1 MYRAVS
7 LEALRKGTSLSDVEG
22 LATLSR
28 SMDFEARDATAAE
41 ATDGRQYTV
50 LLDGEDVSQALRTPQ
65 VEAIVSQV
73 AAIPQVR
80 AALVKRQQELAEQSG
95 TIVMIGRDISS
106 VVLPDADL
114 KIYLD
119 ASAEVRAKRRNQQV
133 GSNAGSGD
141 QFKQFIEQRDR
152 IDSQRAASP
161 LVVVSGALVIN
172 TDDMD
177 RQQVLEHIWKALQPK
192 LE

>member
-1 MYRAVS
+1 
-7 LEALRKGTSLSDVEG
+7 
-22 LATLSR
+22 
-28 SMDFEARDATAAE
+28 
-41 ATDGRQYTV
+41 V
-50 LLDGEDVSQALRTPQ
+50 LLDGQDVSQALRTPQ

-80 AALVKRQQELAEQSG
+80 AALVKRQQELAEDSG
-95 TIVMIGRDISS
+95 TIVMIGRDIGS

-119 ASAEVRAKRRNQQV
+119 ASAEVRAQRRNQQV
-133 GSNAGSGD
+133 GSTDA
-141 QFKQFIEQRDR
+141 QFNQFIEQRDR

-172 TDDMD
+172 TDDMN
-177 RQQVLEHIWKALQPK
+177 RQQVLDYIWEALQPK
-192 LE
+192 LG